1 MPLVKARLV
10 EIPPPSKSQRDR
22 WRSEGGSEIP
32 EVDTSA
38 LPPRL
43 AELILA
49 GSSTGNDAMTL
60 STTRKDS
67 GLRAQL
73 SQDPSDAVS
82 DVRFQLMKQRIPV
95 HQSHKPSI
103 SNLPALS
110 EEDSA
115 WDESDDTS
123 SEIVSPVSSLRT
135 DDTTP
140 LSLLSPPLFPSPKS
154 IVAESDL
161 RLQNEFHRR
170 LTAIAPAAAQAIAQA
185 NPSVLR
191 PVSTR
196 TVSTGCLSDPTV
208 AMAQM
213 QNLMPVNGS
222 MFLGRP
228 RESMFSLHS
237 YGSLPELPTSARRS
251 RHKSIQ
257 TLTTSQILDP
267 NFQLFDNGFD
277 RLSLAVAASRRVSRA
292 PHVEHRAT
300 QSETQATLR
309 PQPVEVGHNGLR
321 SERSPR
327 AIFAEFFQEVKH
339 EVKFGFHAPC
349 VTPSGAPSP
358 LPLCARPDGVD
369 QLLHDLESRNKRLWW
384 WRGL

>member
-10 EIPPPSKSQRDR
+10 EIPPPSKSQKDR
-22 WRSEGGSEIP
+22 WRSERGSESS
-32 EVDTSA
+32 EVDTPA

-43 AELILA
+43 AELLLA
-49 GSSTGNDAMTL
+49 GSSSRADAMTMV
-60 STTRKDS
+60 TTRTDS
-67 GLRAQL
+67 GLRTQL
-73 SQDPSDAVS
+73 SQEPSDVVS
-82 DVRFQLMKQRIPV
+82 DVRFQLMKQRMPV
-95 HQSHKPSI
+95 HPSHKPSI
-103 SNLPALS
+103 SNLPALN

-115 WDESDDTS
+115 WDESDDTVS
-123 SEIVSPVSSLRT
+123 GSVSPVSSLRT

-140 LSLLSPPLFPSPKS
+140 LSLLSPPSFLSPKS
-154 IVAESDL
+154 TITESDL
-161 RLQNEFHRR
+161 WLQNDVHRR
-170 LTAIAPAAAQAIAQA
+170 LTAMAPAAAQAVAQT

-196 TVSTGCLSDPTV
+196 SVSTGCLTDATV

-222 MFLGRP
+222 MFSGRP
-228 RESMFSLHS
+228 RESMFSIHA

-251 RHKSIQ
+251 RRKSVQ
-257 TLTTSQILDP
+257 TLTASQILDP

-277 RLSLAVAASRRVSRA
+277 RLSLAVVASRRVSRA

-300 QSETQATLR
+300 QSETKATLR
-309 PQPVEVGHNGLR
+309 PPPVEVGHDGLR
-321 SERSPR
+321 GERSPR

-339 EVKFGFHAPC
+339 EIKFGFHAPC
-349 VTPSGAPSP
+349 ITPSGAPSP

-369 QLLHDLESRNKRLWW
+369 QMLLDLESRKKRLWW